1 MDRLDELEARSIY
14 IIREA
19 YNNFDDVAALWSAGK
34 DSTTLAWL
42 CKKAFFGDV
51 PFPMIYI
58 DTGYHF
64 QRMYDFRDEL
74 ADKWGLDILV
84 AYNDEADE
92 EGVGPDES
100 LECCNLRKTEALKKV
115 IDEECFDALFLG
127 IRRDEHGI
135 RAKERYYS
143 PRDDEFQ
150 WDYEDQPPE
159 MWGQYKTKKEEEE
172 HIRVHPLLHW
182 TEVDIWRYIKR
193 EDLPVNP
200 LYFAEK
206 RDGKMTRFRSLGC
219 EPCTTPVESDITS
232 VDEMIDE
239 IKESEEGERSG
250 RSQDKEQIMQ
260 KLRALGYMSVAGL
273 GFLVGTII

>member
-42 CKKAFFGDV
+42 CKKAFFGDI

-58 DTGYHF
+58 DTGFHF
-64 QRMYDFRDEL
+64 DKMYDFRDEL
-74 ADKWGLDILV
+74 ADKWDLDLKI

-92 EGVGPDES
+92 EDVGPDEN
-100 LECCNLRKTEALKKV
+100 LKCCNLRKTEALKNV
-115 IDEECFDALFLG
+115 IDEEGFDALFLG

-143 PRDDEFQ
+143 PRDDEFE

-200 LYFAEK
+200 LYFAEEK
-206 RDGKMTRFRSLGC
+206 DGKMKRFRSLGC

-232 VDEMIDE
+232 VDGMIDE
-239 IKESEEGERSG
+239 IKETEEGERSG
-250 RSQDKEQIMQ
+250 RSQDKEKIMQ
-260 KLRALGYMSVAGL
+260 KLRALGYM
-273 GFLVGTII
+273 

>member
-19 YNNFDDVAALWSAGK
+19 YSNFDDVAALWSAGK
-34 DSTTLAWL
+34 DSTVLAWL
-42 CKKAFFGDV
+42 CKKAFFGDI

-64 QRMYDFRDEL
+64 ERMYDFRDEL
-74 ADKWGLDILV
+74 ADRWDLDLKI
-84 AYNDEADE
+84 AYNKEADE
-92 EGVGPDES
+92 EGVVPDEN
-100 LECCNLRKTEALKKV
+100 LKCCNLRKTEALKKV
-115 IDEECFDALFLG
+115 IDEEGFDALFLG

-143 PRDDEFQ
+143 PRDDEFE

-172 HIRVHPLLHW
+172 HIRIHPLLHW

-200 LYFAEK
+200 LYFAEERGGTK
-206 RDGKMTRFRSLGC
+206 KRFRSLGC

-232 VDEMIDE
+232 VDGMIKE
-239 IKESEEGERSG
+239 IKQTEEGERSG
-250 RSQDKEQIMQ
+250 RSQDKEKIMQ
-260 KLRALGYMSVAGL
+260 KLRVLGYM
-273 GFLVGTII
+273 